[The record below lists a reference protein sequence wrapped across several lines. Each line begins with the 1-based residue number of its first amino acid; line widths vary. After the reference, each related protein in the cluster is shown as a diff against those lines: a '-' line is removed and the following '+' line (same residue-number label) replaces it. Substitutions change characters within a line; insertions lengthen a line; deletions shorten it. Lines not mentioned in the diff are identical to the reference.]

1 MLRRISMRSWK
12 DYNVLR
18 ESTPVEDRD
27 RIAAEM
33 EPLKAMYDPELARRN
48 LKDRSYNRNE
58 NRYASAC
65 LKLGRFIKECAKNL
79 GADEKSLKPEV
90 DGDDLHYGA
99 VHFTSRTAGSLIT
112 LSLGSDYFYD
122 EHPDVD
128 NKVDFIR
135 SVAQGAELL
144 LVTGTLTSLHLF
156 QDDMNFSNEFTEVF
170 KDLFD
175 RGFIENFSPAQTRFM
190 IKLIAHCQDGTDN
203 SCRALKACL
212 NNELITMSAYSEE
225 DDELH
230 LFYNFK
236 VSSKMDER
244 EKTLLTQAMKD
255 IVDFTKALNCEE

>member
-1 MLRRISMRSWK
+1 MRSWK

-58 NRYASAC
+58 NRYESAC

-79 GADEKSLKPEV
+79 GADEKALRSEV
-90 DGDDLHYGA
+90 DGEDLYRGA
-99 VHFTSRTAGSLIT
+99 VHFTSQAADSRIT
-112 LSLGSDYFYD
+112 LSFGNDYFYD
-122 EHPDVD
+122 EHPDID

-144 LVTGTLTSLHLF
+144 LVTDTMAPLHLF
-156 QDDMNFSNEFTEVF
+156 RDDMDFSSEFSDVF
-170 KDLFD
+170 KNLFD
-175 RGFIENFSPAQTRFM
+175 LGFIENFSLAQSRFM

-212 NNELITMSAYSEE
+212 NSRLITMSAYSEE
-225 DDELH
+225 DDKLH
-230 LFYNFK
+230 LIYNFK
-236 VSSKMDER
+236 ISSKMEER
-244 EKTLLTQAMKD
+244 EKKLLAQAMTD
-255 IVDFTKALNCEE
+255 IVDFTKAINYEE